1 MATVITPESIP
12 TRPAFLDGRPKHML
26 INGQWVGAASGK
38 TFENINPSP
47 ERCQSLCQA
56 GMRDRR

>member
-1 MATVITPESIP
+1 
-12 TRPAFLDGRPKHML
+12 ML